1 MGRKTDLCKWQF
13 VINEDTNTITHC
25 PMGQS
30 PKKCTYWNH
39 EGGTFR
45 LTMEKEKCFSCPFRD
60 RCGIKFYKKV
70 AHIQIQKSTIHLANY
85 KLLLLTPEYKAYAHI
100 LNGVEA
106 IPSLLRRKYRFDCI
120 PVHAYVRTKLSFS

>member
-1 MGRKTDLCKWQF
+1 
-13 VINEDTNTITHC
+13 
-25 PMGQS
+25 MGQS